1 MRLII
6 AGSRDYHDRTVVYE
20 TIKLALESWFKP
32 FLSAH
37 PEVVIEE
44 VVSGRCRGVDLIGE
58 DWAKLNRIPVK
69 TFPLSGKEWEAQ
81 GRAAGPIRNG
91 YMVDYAREGDGKH
104 TDGKGG
110 ALIAI
115 WRRRSR
121 GTHDVIKK
129 ARAGG
134 LLVYI
139 REVP

>member
-58 DWAKLNRIPVK
+58 DWAKEHRIPIA
-69 TFPLSGKEWEAQ
+69 TFPVSGKEWEEQ
-81 GRAAGPIRNG
+81 GRAAGPVRNQR
-91 YMVDYAREGDGKH
+91 MVMHARGGNGKY

-110 ALIAI
+110 ALIAL

-121 GTHDVIKK
+121 GTFDVIKK

-134 LLVYI
+134 LLIHV